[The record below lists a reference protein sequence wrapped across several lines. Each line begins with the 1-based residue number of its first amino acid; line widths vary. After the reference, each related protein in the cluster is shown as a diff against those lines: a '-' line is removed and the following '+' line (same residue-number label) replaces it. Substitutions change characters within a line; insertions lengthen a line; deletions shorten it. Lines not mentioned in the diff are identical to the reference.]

1 MQNRSYIKWA
11 PFNSVINDN
20 VVLNEL
26 TRKRNKVYK
35 PTLSED
41 QIDFLNEKIFEAY
54 TNRLKVNI
62 FVYSNFNIIKL
73 TGFINN
79 INLSKKSIT
88 FNYNHIFFNQILKIT
103 NFFEKN
109 NEN

>member
-1 MQNRSYIKWA
+1 MQDRGYIKWA

-26 TRKRNKVYK
+26 TKKRNKVYK

-54 TNRLKVNI
+54 TNHLKVNI
-62 FVYSNFNIIKL
+62 FIYSNFNILKL
-73 TGFINN
+73 SGFINN
-79 INLSKKSIT
+79 INLSKKYIT
-88 FNYNHIFFNQILKIT
+88 FNNNHIYFNQILKIT
-103 NFFEKN
+103 NFFEKI

>member
-1 MQNRSYIKWA
+1 MQDRGYIKWA

-26 TRKRNKVYK
+26 TKKRNKIYK

-54 TNRLKVNI
+54 TNHLKVNI
-62 FVYSNFNIIKL
+62 FIYSNFNILKL
-73 TGFINN
+73 SYLYAPGRRRRPFFR
-79 INLSKKSIT
+79 LSPCTKAVSPKVPYRRLYLI
-88 FNYNHIFFNQILKIT
+88 YP
-103 NFFEKN
+103 
-109 NEN
+109 